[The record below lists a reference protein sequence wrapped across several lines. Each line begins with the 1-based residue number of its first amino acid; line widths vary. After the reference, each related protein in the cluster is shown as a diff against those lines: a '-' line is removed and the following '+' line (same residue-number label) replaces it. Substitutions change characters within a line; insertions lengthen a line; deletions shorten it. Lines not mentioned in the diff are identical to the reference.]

1 MSQKDNLLD
10 NPVEFLKEVRESFDI
25 QQDVDAMKRIRH
37 DLDVIKEESEARI
50 SKEHSK
56 VSESNKKLNA
66 ERIDVAKLEGDLEY
80 TNEESNEFGSKDE
93 LVKLLKDLDGL
104 ERNIVSL
111 RSELDEKMKLYL
123 KDSEIISTP
132 NGSKIKAKVIEPE
145 LEEQSAVTPEANENI
160 LKLKLY
166 RSLGVILDL
175 ENDQVLINR
184 KNDGNIDILPLDN
197 NLSDF
202 YKTKYI
208 WERLGK

>member
-1 MSQKDNLLD
+1 
-10 NPVEFLKEVRESFDI
+10 
-25 QQDVDAMKRIRH
+25 
-37 DLDVIKEESEARI
+37 
-50 SKEHSK
+50 
-56 VSESNKKLNA
+56 
-66 ERIDVAKLEGDLEY
+66 
-80 TNEESNEFGSKDE
+80 
-93 LVKLLKDLDGL
+93 
-104 ERNIVSL
+104 VSL

>member
-37 DLDVIKEESEARI
+37 DLDVIKVESEARI

-66 ERIDVAKLEGDLEY
+66 ERINVAKLERDLEY

-132 NGSKIKAKVIEPE
+132 FFFASSASSPFSSKGISGIIIPSTPAFLHLAK
-145 LEEQSAVTPEANENI
+145 
-160 LKLKLY
+160 
-166 RSLGVILDL
+166 
-175 ENDQVLINR
+175 
-184 KNDGNIDILPLDN
+184 
-197 NLSDF
+197 NLS
-202 YKTKYI
+202 
-208 WERLGK
+208 

>member
-37 DLDVIKEESEARI
+37 DLDVIKEESEAR
-50 SKEHSK
+50 
-56 VSESNKKLNA
+56 
-66 ERIDVAKLEGDLEY
+66 
-80 TNEESNEFGSKDE
+80 
-93 LVKLLKDLDGL
+93 
-104 ERNIVSL
+104 
-111 RSELDEKMKLYL
+111 
-123 KDSEIISTP
+123 
-132 NGSKIKAKVIEPE
+132 
-145 LEEQSAVTPEANENI
+145 
-160 LKLKLY
+160 LKLY

>member
-25 QQDVDAMKRIRH
+25 QQDVDAMKRIRQ

-66 ERIDVAKLEGDLEY
+66 ERINVAKLEGDLEY

-104 ERNIVSL
+104 ERNIVG
-111 RSELDEKMKLYL
+111 
-123 KDSEIISTP
+123 ISTP

>member
-1 MSQKDNLLD
+1 
-10 NPVEFLKEVRESFDI
+10 
-25 QQDVDAMKRIRH
+25 
-37 DLDVIKEESEARI
+37 
-50 SKEHSK
+50 
-56 VSESNKKLNA
+56 
-66 ERIDVAKLEGDLEY
+66 
-80 TNEESNEFGSKDE
+80 GSH
-93 LVKLLKDLDGL
+93 
-104 ERNIVSL
+104 
-111 RSELDEKMKLYL
+111 M
-123 KDSEIISTP
+123 
-132 NGSKIKAKVIEPE
+132 
-145 LEEQSAVTPEANENI
+145 EANENI